1 MFYSALCDFVTLAR
15 RRVVFRIG
23 FKDTTV
29 DDGERAFKGVKII
42 GENETNSSNSIFFLV
57 EINPKPLNIK
67 P

>member
-42 GENETNSSNSIFFLV
+42 GENETNSSNSIFF
-57 EINPKPLNIK
+57 
-67 P
+67 